1 MNQAPMACMLLSKF
15 FSKFIKLR
23 NLQKILKL
31 LMTTLIGF
39 WSSSALAK
47 FTLNMPKGVTEISR
61 DIYHLHMAMFWVC
74 VAVGIL
80 VFVMMFYAIL
90 YHRKSLGVKA
100 AHFHE
105 NTTIELI
112 WTIIPFI
119 ILVAMAVPATKLLIK
134 MGDTRDS
141 TLTIKITGHQWRW
154 EYDYLGQDLRF
165 VSNLKTTED
174 QIKNRDIKN
183 EYYLHEVDNPLVVPV
198 GQKIRFL
205 VTAADVIHS
214 WWVNELGIK
223 RDAIPGF
230 INESWAIIE
239 EPGTYRGQCAE
250 LCGVNHGFMPIV
262 VIAKTEQEY
271 SDWLAKKKA
280 ELAPKPEAEETQPQA
295 PAQPQASE
303 ATQPAQPATQS
314 EAAPNGK
321 STSKSTSAD
330 PTSAQPASPPP
341 ANAQPKG
348 KSSE

>member
-1 MNQAPMACMLLSKF
+1 MNQAPIACMLLIKCI
-15 FSKFIKLR
+15 SKFIKLR
-23 NLQKILKL
+23 HLQYLQLRNLSLRKLPLSNLQKL

-39 WSSSALAK
+39 WSSSAFAK

-74 VAVGIL
+74 VVVGIL
-80 VFVMMFYAIL
+80 VFVTMFYAML

-105 NTTIELI
+105 NTTIEII

-134 MGDTRDS
+134 MGDTSDS
-141 TLTIKITGHQWRW
+141 HISIKITGHQWRW
-154 EYDYLGQDLRF
+154 EYDYLGQGVRF
-165 VSNLKTTED
+165 ISNLKTSVE
-174 QIKNRDIKN
+174 QINNRDIKG
-183 EYYLHEVDNPLVVPV
+183 EHYLHEVDNALVVPV
-198 GQKIRFL
+198 GKKIRFL

-271 SDWLAKKKA
+271 SEWLEKKKA
-280 ELAPKPEAEETQPQA
+280 ELAPKPEAQPQPEA
-295 PAQPQASE
+295 QSQTPASTEPAQP
-303 ATQPAQPATQS
+303 TQPAQPSQPSSTQ
-314 EAAPNGK
+314 
-321 STSKSTSAD
+321 
-330 PTSAQPASPPP
+330 P

-348 KSSE
+348 QSSE